1 MTVGV
6 TARGL
11 RGLSAQ
17 SLREWLPAVIVFVV
31 VLIVWEV
38 SLLAF
43 GIQSFLIPRPSVI
56 AASLVSEWSTLAKG
70 IAFTGTEAVGGLIVG
85 VALGTLSGLATAR
98 WATARELLLPVAIGA
113 SAIPIIA
120 FAPIT
125 LNWFGPESILPR
137 LTIVALMVFF
147 PVMINTIRGLTNVE
161 PAALELLSSYA
172 ASDRQTLA
180 KLRAPNALPY
190 WFTALADRHD
200 AERHRRGRGRV
211 LRRAALFARDLH
223 HARIRPQPV
232 PDGVGCDRRRVRD
245 GDRAVSRR
253 GGARAA
259 RHALGVGSR
268 DGAMTMAGFAY
279 HQALG
284 GQGRPPS
291 AGRRGSEEEEGSR

>member
-1 MTVGV
+1 MHDPRDGGD
-6 TARGL
+6 A
-11 RGLSAQ
+11 APA
-17 SLREWLPAVIVFVV
+17 LREWLPAVIVFVV
-31 VLIVWEV
+31 VLVVWEV

-56 AASLVSEWSTLAKG
+56 AASLVVGMADPRQG
-70 IAFTGTEAVGGLIVG
+70 HPFTGTEAVGGLVVG
-85 VALGTLSGLATAR
+85 VALGTLGGLATAR

-172 ASDRQTLA
+172 ASEPQTLA

-190 WFTALADRHD
+190 WFTALRIATTLSVIGAVVGEFFGGPLYSLGIYITLESGHSRYPT
-200 AERHRRGRGRV
+200 AW
-211 LRRAALFARDLH
+211 AAIVVAC
-223 HARIRPQPV
+223 AMGI
-232 PDGVGCDRRRVRD
+232 
-245 GDRAVSRR
+245 
-253 GGARAA
+253 
-259 RHALGVGSR
+259 ALYLVAWRSSGWSCPG
-268 DGAMTMAGFAY
+268 
-279 HQALG
+279 
-284 GQGRPPS
+284 GRPRN
-291 AGRRGSEEEEGSR
+291 G